1 MHRFGMADAR
11 AVQAMQFC
19 RPTGR
24 RPGERCRPAIHVDDG
39 GPTAIG
45 PVPCVKLS
53 YRANAGA
60 AIFLP
65 RCSTNQSFA
74 APLAISK
81 PGPT

>member
-1 MHRFGMADAR
+1 MPGEPRSSTVTGSRRFAEEDPKGAVQLLTSTTGTDRAR
-11 AVQAMQFC
+11 A
-19 RPTGR
+19 
-24 RPGERCRPAIHVDDG
+24 
-39 GPTAIG
+39 GPL
-45 PVPCVKLS
+45 CKLS